1 MGGECEEGSPSRRD
15 LEARRWRTVEDV
27 EGGADVVSDEMASR
41 TRTLGVRW
49 KKQAD
54 TLVERPPPTRPL
66 WWKADSSASEGSA

>member
-1 MGGECEEGSPSRRD
+1 M
-15 LEARRWRTVEDV
+15 EDV

-54 TLVERPPPTRPL
+54 TLVL
-66 WWKADSSASEGSA
+66 KAPEVEVPAVQAT

>member
-1 MGGECEEGSPSRRD
+1 MGSECEEGSPSRRD

-27 EGGADVVSDEMASR
+27 EGGADVVRDEMASR

-54 TLVERPPPTRPL
+54 TLVL
-66 WWKADSSASEGSA
+66 KAPEVEVPAVQAT